1 MQFPR
6 LTLPPSDGFFRN
18 RKANVAMLAAFM
30 IPAILGLAGFAIDL
44 QNTVRQKS
52 KVQAALD
59 SAVLAGALAKQ
70 RGNNED
76 TVRTD
81 VQRYAASMFTQQGG
95 GLSCGAVTVTF
106 NEQNQDI
113 DGRVTCVQPAYLVQ
127 LLGHDHLTF
136 TVESTSTY
144 GIGVVDVA
152 FVFDVSGSMNSEN
165 RLPNLKTA
173 AHAAFDELLPDDR
186 VRDGSV
192 RLAIASYNHSLNAGP
207 YINAVTDS
215 ETLGADASNS
225 AAKSKYDAYNDERM
239 IDSAT
244 GKRFFYY
251 QRGTCT
257 SSSPCGRSSSYTWNT
272 RRYFFQDTG
281 LRDSCVYERTGAQAA
296 TDVAPGSGR
305 WIGAGNP
312 RWNFSAGSTSKY
324 DGWKN
329 VETESATGY
338 SDGAYEGRHGTCQP
352 SGPVPLT
359 EDKDVLDAHVD
370 SLIAEGGTAGHLGIA
385 WGWYLI
391 SPNWSGIWPEAS
403 RPRDYGAVR
412 SSKFVI
418 LMTDGDF
425 NIEHPTAS
433 GDSFQQS
440 MDLCD
445 QMKSLPANIQIFT
458 VGFQVPSNVQKTGDG
473 RTIMQYCASSPGHA
487 FSADSGEELVE
498 VYRTI
503 ARSISDLRL
512 KH

>member
-6 LTLPPSDGFFRN
+6 FRTLRTDGFFRS
-18 RKANVAMLAAFM
+18 RDANIAMLAAFM

-52 KVQAALD
+52 KVQASLD
-59 SAVLAGALAKQ
+59 SAVLAGALSRQ
-70 RGNNED
+70 RGMNEAA
-76 TVRTD
+76 VRAD
-81 VQRYAASMFTQQGG
+81 VQSYAASMFEQQGG
-95 GLSCGAVTVTF
+95 GLFCGPVTVAF
-106 NEQNQDI
+106 NADNQDI
-113 DGRVTCVQPAYLVQ
+113 SGSVSCRQPAYLVQ
-127 LLGHDHLTF
+127 LLGHDHLDF
-136 TVESTSTY
+136 SVESTSTY
-144 GIGVVDVA
+144 GIGVVDIS
-152 FVFDVSGSMNSEN
+152 FVFDVSGSMNDQN

-173 AHAAFDELLPDDR
+173 ASAAFDELLPDDR
-186 VRDGSV
+186 VLDGSV

-207 YINAVTDS
+207 YLNAVTNS
-215 ETLGADASNS
+215 ITLAADASNS
-225 AAKSKYDAYNDERM
+225 AAQSNYNSYNDRRM
-239 IDSAT
+239 TDSAT

-257 SSSPCGRSSSYTWNT
+257 SGGTCGRTSSYTWNA
-272 RRYFFQDTG
+272 RRYFFEDSG
-281 LRDSCVYERTGAQAA
+281 LSNSCVYERTGAHAA
-296 TDVAPGSGR
+296 TDTAPTSGR
-305 WIGAGNP
+305 WMGAGNP
-312 RWNFSAGSTSKY
+312 RWNFSASSTSKY
-324 DGWKN
+324 DGWRN
-329 VETESATGY
+329 VETAGATGY
-338 SDGAYEGRHGTCQP
+338 GVGAYEGRHGTCMP

-359 EDKDVLDAHVD
+359 EDKAALKAHVNN
-370 SLIAEGGTAGHLGIA
+370 LVAEGGTAGHLGIA

-391 SPNWSGIWPEAS
+391 SPNWSNIWPNAS

-412 SSKFVI
+412 TSKFMI

-425 NIEHPTAS
+425 NIQHPTAS
-433 GDSFQQS
+433 RTSFQQS

-458 VGFQVPSNVQKTGDG
+458 VGFQVPSNVQKTSDG

-487 FSADSGEELVE
+487 FSADSGAELVE

>member
-6 LTLPPSDGFFRN
+6 LTLPSPDGFIRN
-18 RKANVAMLAAFM
+18 KRANVAMLAAFM
-30 IPAILGLAGFAIDL
+30 IPAILGLTGFAIDL

-59 SAVLAGALAKQ
+59 SAVLAGALARQ
-70 RGNNED
+70 RGMNE
-76 TVRTD
+76 TAVRAD
-81 VQRYAASMFTQQGG
+81 VQQYAASMFAEQGG
-95 GLSCGAVTVTF
+95 GLTCGAVTVSF
-106 NEQNQDI
+106 NQQNQDI
-113 DGRVTCVQPAYLVQ
+113 AGSVRCVQPAYLVQ
-127 LLGHDHLTF
+127 LLGHDHLEF

-152 FVFDVSGSMNSEN
+152 FVFDVSGSMNSYG
-165 RLPNLKTA
+165 RLGNLKTA

-192 RLAIASYNHSLNAGP
+192 RLAITSYNHSLNAGA

-215 ETLGADASNS
+215 VTLGADGSNS
-225 AAKSKYDAYNDERM
+225 AAKSNYDAYNDERM
-239 IDSAT
+239 YDSAT

-257 SSSPCGRSSSYTWNT
+257 SGSPCGRNSSYTWNT

-281 LRDSCVYERTGAQAA
+281 LSAACVYERTGAHAA
-296 TDVAPGSGR
+296 TDAAPTSGR
-305 WIGAGNP
+305 WLGAGNP

-329 VETESATGY
+329 VEDNGATAYGT
-338 SDGAYEGRHGTCQP
+338 GAYEGRHGTCQP

-359 EDKDVLDAHVD
+359 EDKAALKAHVD
-370 SLIAEGGTAGHLGIA
+370 SLVAEGGTAGHLGIA

-425 NIEHPTAS
+425 NIQHPTAS
-433 GDSFQQS
+433 RSSFQQS

-445 QMKSLPANIQIFT
+445 QMKTLPSNIQIFT

-473 RTIMQYCASSPGHA
+473 RTIMEYCASSPGHA
-487 FSADSGEELVE
+487 FNASNGDELIE